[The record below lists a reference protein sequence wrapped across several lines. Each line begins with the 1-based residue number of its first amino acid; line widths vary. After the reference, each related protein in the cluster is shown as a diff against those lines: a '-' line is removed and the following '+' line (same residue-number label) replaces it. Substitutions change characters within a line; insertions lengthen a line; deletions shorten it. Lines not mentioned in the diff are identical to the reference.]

1 MQPYEQLVAWQKSHS
16 LFLLVYRL
24 TARWPK
30 EERYGLTSQARRAA
44 FSVPANIVEGKA
56 RYGVPEFRKHV
67 NIALGSLAELKYA
80 FHAARDLGM
89 VTPEDHTTFLMLAE
103 DASKCGHGLLKAL
116 LNAKRGPP

>member
-1 MQPYEQLVAWQKSHS
+1 MQPYEQLVAWQRSHA

-24 TARWPK
+24 TGPWPK
-30 EERYGLTSQARRAA
+30 EEKYGLTSQARRAA

-80 FHAARDLGM
+80 FHAARDLGL
-89 VTPEDHTTFLMLAE
+89 VTAADHQVFLTAAE
-103 DASKCGHGLLKAL
+103 ETSRCTHGLLKSL
-116 LNAKRGPP
+116 LKGKGQA

>member
-1 MQPYEQLVAWQKSHS
+1 MQPYEQLVAWQKSHA

-30 EERYGLTSQARRAA
+30 EEKYGLTSQARRAA

-89 VTPEDHTTFLMLAE
+89 ATPEDFQAFMAAAD
-103 DASKCGHGLLKAL
+103 DASKCGHGLLRSL
-116 LNAKRGPP
+116 LK